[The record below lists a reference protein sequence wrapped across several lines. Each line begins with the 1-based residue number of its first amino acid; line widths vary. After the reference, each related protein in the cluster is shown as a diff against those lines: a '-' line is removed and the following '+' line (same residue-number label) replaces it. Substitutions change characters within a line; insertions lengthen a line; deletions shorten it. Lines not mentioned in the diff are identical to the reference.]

1 MLCKK
6 CHAGTDA
13 LYDSVRVTGD
23 RLIVCLSGQDRGE
36 AGLREHQISIR
47 ADRKL
52 VLEGGFANGTARRG
66 PVVAVVVGPT
76 GRSVVAVVAVVVAV
90 VVLPLPLC
98 LTGEFVS
105 ACGGGGRLQGS
116 LPDVMSASGGQIDDV
131 FVVTRADS
139 EPTMTVAAT

>member
-1 MLCKK
+1 M
-6 CHAGTDA
+6 T
-13 LYDSVRVTGD
+13 
-23 RLIVCLSGQDRGE
+23 VCLSGQDRGE
-36 AGLREHQISIR
+36 AGLQEHQISIR
-47 ADRKL
+47 ADKKL

-76 GRSVVAVVAVVVAV
+76 CHVVPVVPVVVPV
-90 VVLPLPLC
+90 VVLSLPLC

-116 LPDVMSASGGQIDDV
+116 LPDVMGASGGQIDDV
-131 FVVTRADS
+131 FVVTRAGS